1 MSQVQPIEE
10 THAPVTGPLGP
21 DPVEHTPAPGPGPVD
36 PDPDDDVEKTD
47 VPPVPGDPPADPVEK
62 GEDEDEETPEP
73 STGSA
78 PPLPDGASGA
88 PEPQKTAPPTQFEVK
103 KDVPEPQIVTISPTD
118 PPTGPTDRL
127 AEALSSLE
135 SDFRTFSAR
144 KTAQIDEIHAR
155 LVRIS
160 AGLTDLEDSLHRLR
174 EKLGEV

>member
-10 THAPVTGPLGP
+10 THAPVIGPLGQG
-21 DPVEHTPAPGPGPVD
+21 PVEHTPAPGPGPVD
-36 PDPDDDVEKTD
+36 PEPEPQTDPLE
-47 VPPVPGDPPADPVEK
+47 
-62 GEDEDEETPEP
+62 EDTEESEITPE
-73 STGSA
+73 A
-78 PPLPDGASGA
+78 PDKPEDTAPDPTDGESGA

-103 KDVPEPQIVTISPTD
+103 KDVPEPQLVTISPTD
-118 PPTGPTDRL
+118 QPTGPTDRL

-135 SDFRTFSAR
+135 KDFRTFSAR